1 MDIFLFASCRVHRPF
16 NCDRTHETG
25 LFNNYNC
32 LDTKWFEPNFIG
44 SVYCS
49 NYILMLI
56 KILVSRNIS
65 EKDKFCYPHVLTD
78 EHFYELC
85 DTFLK
90 AQVIIVE
97 ISTVKYKKLGDRYI
111 SNEEAERYSK
121 YADGIIRE
129 DELSKNITELQDII
143 QKAGKQVLFVS
154 HFIINSK
161 VFDRKLLGRKQII
174 DSLTKHAT
182 YFYNPTSLVQ
192 SDVCNNLVDSNHY
205 SHAAEVLVM
214 NELHN
219 HLQMIQDKHF
229 NADLCPK

>member
-1 MDIFLFASCRVHRPF
+1 MNIFLFASCRVHRPF
-16 NCDRTHETG
+16 NCDSTHETG
-25 LFNNYNC
+25 SFNNYNC
-32 LDTKWFEPNFIG
+32 LDTKWFQPNFIG
-44 SVYCS
+44 SMYCS

-78 EHFYELC
+78 EHFYKLC
-85 DTFLK
+85 DTFLQ
-90 AQVIIVE
+90 AHVIIVE
-97 ISTVKYKKLGDRYI
+97 ISTIKYKKLSDRYI
-111 SNEEAERYSK
+111 SNEEAGRYSK
-121 YADGIIRE
+121 YTDGIIE
-129 DELSKNITELQDII
+129 ENELCKNIVELQDII

-182 YFYNPTSLVQ
+182 YFFNPTAIVQ
-192 SDVCNNLVDSNHY
+192 SDICNNLKDSNHY
-205 SHAAEVLVM
+205 SHSAEVLIM

-219 HLQMIQDKHF
+219 HLQIIQSNCF
-229 NADLCPK
+229 NAVLSPI